1 MKEHSHSGLK
11 NSKERY
17 SRSVARQ
24 IGFLHFP
31 FRLSSRQKR
40 RLGKSTALI
49 FCTVLTVGLLQNE
62 GWLSGFWSPVMVSA
76 GIVLP
81 EGGEEYV
88 RKSGTLQRLFV
99 EVNTQPKASSE
110 EPVSSESPPEPSRAE
125 SLAVIQPTESLVESI
140 SSESEEVSSLPE
152 NYKRVEEI
160 QLAATGNLSSGIVSM
175 RSRSSTK
182 IDVAEELSRRPD
194 VTVQD
199 TAEPQVLIVHT
210 HTSEAYM
217 ESFTGSYS
225 TSFNAR
231 TNNPAHNVIAV
242 GDEIARTLNNTGI
255 VTIHDTT
262 FHDDPAYKGAYSR
275 SLATMEQYL
284 KKYPSIQVILDVH
297 RDCLEQADGT
307 KLKPT
312 VTINGKKAAQ
322 IMIVSG
328 CDDNGTLGYPDW
340 EYNLRFGLRIQK
352 SLAEKYPGL
361 ARPLYC
367 WNIRYNQHLRH
378 GALLVEFGTEANTY
392 EEVQYSGTL
401 FADCL
406 TDVLESLKK

>member
-1 MKEHSHSGLK
+1 
-11 NSKERY
+11 
-17 SRSVARQ
+17 
-24 IGFLHFP
+24 
-31 FRLSSRQKR
+31 
-40 RLGKSTALI
+40 
-49 FCTVLTVGLLQNE
+49 
-62 GWLSGFWSPVMVSA
+62 MVSA

-88 RKSGTLQRLFV
+88 RKNGTLQKLFAAA
-99 EVNTQPKASSE
+99 NTQPDFSSE
-110 EPVSSESPPEPSRAE
+110 EPANSETQPVSSWAE
-125 SLAVIQPTESLVESI
+125 SSAAAQSAESSVEPL
-140 SSESEEVSSLPE
+140 SSEGAGVSSLPE
-152 NYKRVEEI
+152 NYKPVEEV
-160 QLAATGNLSSGIVSM
+160 QLAAVGNLSSGIVSM
-175 RSRSSTK
+175 RSRSATE
-182 IDVAEELSRRPD
+182 INVAEELSRRPD
-194 VTVQD
+194 VTLQD
-199 TAEPQVLIVHT
+199 TDKPQVLIVHT

-217 ESFTGSYS
+217 ESFTGSYP
-225 TSFNAR
+225 TSFSAR
-231 TNNPAHNVIAV
+231 TDNPAHSVIAV
-242 GDEIARTLNNTGI
+242 GDEIARTLNNAGI

-275 SLATMEQYL
+275 SLATMEKYL
-284 KKYPSIQVILDVH
+284 EKYPSIQVILDVH

-312 VTINGKKAAQ
+312 VTVNGKKAAQ

-392 EEVQYSGTL
+392 DEVQYSGEL

-406 TDVLESLKK
+406 TDVLESLKG

>member
-1 MKEHSHSGLK
+1 MKQLLSRHAFRFFARQKHRFGKWIPIVLCAALTAGLLKNGEWISGLW
-11 NSKERY
+11 R
-17 SRSVARQ
+17 
-24 IGFLHFP
+24 
-31 FRLSSRQKR
+31 
-40 RLGKSTALI
+40 
-49 FCTVLTVGLLQNE
+49 
-62 GWLSGFWSPVMVSA
+62 PVMVSA

-88 RKSGTLQRLFV
+88 RKSGMVQRFFSAAAAQP
-99 EVNTQPKASSE
+99 ESSPEDRVNSE
-110 EPVSSESPPEPSRAE
+110 
-125 SLAVIQPTESLVESI
+125 IPTESEI
-140 SSESEEVSSLPE
+140 PAESEFTGSSGAELPAESAAEPLASSDGGVSSLPE
-152 NYKRVEEI
+152 NYKPVEEV
-160 QLAATGNLSSGIVSM
+160 QLSSTGNLSCGAVSM
-175 RSRSSTK
+175 RSRSAAEIS
-182 IDVAEELSRRPD
+182 VAEELSRRPD
-194 VTVQD
+194 VTLKD
-199 TAEPQVLIVHT
+199 TDEPQVLIVHT

-217 ESFTGSYS
+217 ESYTGSYP
-225 TSFNAR
+225 TSFSAR
-231 TNNPAHNVIAV
+231 TDNPAHGVIAV
-242 GDEIARTLNNTGI
+242 GDAIARILNNEGI

-262 FHDDPAYKGAYSR
+262 FHDDPAYKGAYFR
-275 SLATMEQYL
+275 SLATMEKYL
-284 KKYPSIQVILDVH
+284 EQYPSIQVILDVH

-392 EEVQYSGTL
+392 DEVRYSGEL

-406 TDVLESLKK
+406 TEVLESLKE